1 MIHSRSASIDDE
13 RPGPLP
19 DPRGGRAKWLT
30 SIAVTKV
37 LTLMAHTDPI
47 IIIGMHRS
55 GTSMLT
61 RLLGTSG
68 VFIGRR
74 LTRNA
79 ESTFMNRLNYWVFD
93 QASATWDQPNGVD
106 HLLAHDE
113 VRPYVSQYLAGVTRG
128 PASARYL
135 GLGRWLKYRSMHTLD
150 EPWGWKDPRST
161 YTLPLWLEI
170 FPGARVLHIKR
181 HGVDVAQS
189 LRARH
194 RLASANA
201 IARYRRRQ
209 RLYDNNP
216 VAPKR
221 GGFGHAPAMAELE
234 AGLRLWRAYTERAS
248 WHVANLGDRALE
260 LRYEDLLNEPDHQL
274 ARVLEFCRLAFHEK
288 PLRSAVERIR
298 PGRRFAFAG
307 DPELVAFA
315 RTHHDALA
323 ALGYSA

>member
-1 MIHSRSASIDDE
+1 
-13 RPGPLP
+13 
-19 DPRGGRAKWLT
+19 
-30 SIAVTKV
+30 
-37 LTLMAHTDPI
+37 MAYFDSGNQVPTRMAYSDPI

-61 RLLGTSG
+61 RLLGTTG
-68 VFIGRR
+68 AFVGRK

-93 QASATWDQPNGVD
+93 QASATWDAPAGVD

-113 VRPYVSQYLAGVTRG
+113 VRPYVAQYLAGVTRG
-128 PASARYL
+128 PAGARYL
-135 GLGRWLKYRSMHTLD
+135 GLGRWLKHRSMHTLA

-161 YTLPLWLEI
+161 YTLPLWLEV

-194 RLASANA
+194 RTASAKA

-209 RLYDNNP
+209 RLYENNP
-216 VAPKR
+216 MAPKR
-221 GGFGHAPAMAELE
+221 GGFGHAPAMADLE
-234 AGLRLWRAYTERAS
+234 EGLRLWRAYTERAS
-248 WHVANLGDRALE
+248 WHVANRGDRALE
-260 LRYEDLLNEPDHQL
+260 LRYEDLLNEPEPLL
-274 ARVLEFCRLAFHEK
+274 ARVLEFCGLALDE
-288 PLRSAVERIR
+288 PALRSTVENIR

-307 DPELVAFA
+307 DPELAAFA
-315 RTHHDALA
+315 RTHHDTLT